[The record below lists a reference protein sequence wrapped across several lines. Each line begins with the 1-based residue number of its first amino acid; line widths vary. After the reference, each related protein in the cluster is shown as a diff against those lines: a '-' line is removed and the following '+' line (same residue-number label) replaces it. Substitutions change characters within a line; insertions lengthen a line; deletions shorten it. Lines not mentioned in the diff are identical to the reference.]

1 MKTMAHADSP
11 SLPQAPR
18 PLPRLLRLAR
28 RDPGLAAGGLVL
40 VLLCTVAAAPGLFA
54 GQSPYAIDVANALQP
69 PSAAHLFGTD
79 DTGRDIFARV
89 IHGTRITL
97 AICAGALLI
106 AAVIGGVSGAV
117 SGFFGGWIDLGL
129 GRLVDVI
136 LSFPP
141 IILGVIVTG
150 VLGPE
155 TVNLIL
161 ALSVIYLPVF
171 FRIARA
177 GAVSEVG
184 KTYVEAAR
192 CLGLPETT
200 ILRRHVLRNVLPLVL
215 MQYIVQFPLVLQIQA
230 ALGFLGLG
238 VQPPTPDWGAILQ
251 QGKDAILLAPWI
263 SLFPGL
269 AVLVTAFALMLTGRA
284 LQRTVDRR

>member
-1 MKTMAHADSP
+1 MAQADTA
-11 SLPQAPR
+11 SLPQA
-18 PLPRLLRLAR
+18 LPPWHRLVRTAR
-28 RDPGLAAGGLVL
+28 REPAMAGGVL
-40 VLLCTVAAAPGLFA
+40 VLALLCLVAAVPGLFA

-89 IHGTRITL
+89 IHGTRMTL
-97 AICAGALLI
+97 AICASALLI
-106 AAVIGGVSGAV
+106 AAVIGGIGGTV
-117 SGFFGGWIDLGL
+117 SGFFGGWIDQGL
-129 GRLVDVI
+129 GRLIDVV

-155 TVNLIL
+155 TSNLIL

-171 FRIARA
+171 FRIARS
-177 GAVSEVG
+177 GAVGEVG

-192 CLGLPETT
+192 CLGLPEAT

-269 AVLVTAFALMLTGRA
+269 AVLITAFALMLTGRA
-284 LQRTVDRR
+284 LQRSVDRR